1 MDVVRCA
8 YPLGGAG
15 TALRAPGAAMGE
27 RPRAHLGRQTRSHLG
42 SSGEVKANVEPAS
55 SILFSLLPGDFRPH
69 RRGGAKACGSI
80 PLATSTYLAHAVP
93 MTGIL
98 QAWRHVGSVW
108 RAQDTEGAV
117 LGVKPNKP
125 NATDYQQPLTAQ
137 EAPGKPPTNTM
148 GTRRDS
154 HRKSLIQLLIWNY
167 RYEVLP

>member
-1 MDVVRCA
+1 MCLPFGRSRNSSRGSWGCHGRA
-8 YPLGGAG
+8 ATG
-15 TALRAPGAAMGE
+15 T
-27 RPRAHLGRQTRSHLG
+27 
-42 SSGEVKANVEPAS
+42 SGETDPKS
-55 SILFSLLPGDFRPH
+55 PGEQ
-69 RRGGAKACGSI
+69 RGGEGQRGTSQLYPVFPPPRRFQAPQKRRCQGLWKH